1 MVCMNAQKCIILPRA
16 LRARAAT
23 WTPGLKMGHFWTPDF
38 SNPRLSP
45 APHCFLLNVKI
56 NHKTLKLIVFIYNMN
71 MIDRMRK
78 SPLR

>member
-1 MVCMNAQKCIILPRA
+1 MTDVVHLHTKMHLPYAGRC
-16 LRARAAT
+16 ARD
-23 WTPGLKMGHFWTPDF
+23 LFFDF